1 MHVCVWACT
10 HTHICSTNT
19 YSIDLDKVS
28 QFMHY
33 SKIYILLVVV
43 GQNVQAEIY
52 FKTTINIKKSSVH
65 NTVHYLDMLMLT
77 RFRVSFKGVT
87 VSTNYDENTFIGQ
100 CVLEYLFQALNVRIF
115 VNSQNFLGGMP
126 PDPLV

>member
-1 MHVCVWACT
+1 
-10 HTHICSTNT
+10 
-19 YSIDLDKVS
+19 
-28 QFMHY
+28 MHY

-52 FKTTINIKKSSVH
+52 FKTTVNVKESSVH

-100 CVLEYLFQALNVRIF
+100 CVLEYLFQALECAHVCEYHQILKISWGHAPR
-115 VNSQNFLGGMP
+115 
-126 PDPLV
+126 PLV